1 MEEETPS
8 QPDVGLLQQRVT
20 PLPGRIVAH
29 IRRDVPLALLDMA
42 AAVVAYLVPLVL
54 RFDGSVPSGYWRSFW
69 SVLPLVVAIHLAFN
83 LMFRLYGR
91 MWRYASIG
99 EAQRVIAATL
109 AAGVIIVAGNEVM
122 AGDEALA
129 LEEQLRPLPLS
140 VAVFGVFLALL
151 GFGAFRF
158 QSRLFAFRR
167 REEGLEPKRV
177 LIVGAGDAGEMI
189 LKDIVRNRTLG
200 LQPVGLVDDD
210 RRKRGRRLHGV
221 RVLGTRGDIPD
232 LVAKLGVEQVIFA
245 IPSARG
251 DVVRD
256 VVAACEQADVVL
268 KVLPSV
274 RDIVG
279 GRVSVRDVRELR
291 IDDFLGRQPVETNLE
306 EVRAI
311 LSGKRVLITG
321 AGGSIGSEIC
331 HQVAG
336 FEPAELLLLDH
347 DETHLYDVSRS
358 LRGGIE
364 PRILLADI
372 RNREGIHG
380 IFARHRPEVVFHAA
394 AHKHVPF
401 LESHP
406 EEALLANVIGTANVA
421 DMALA
426 AGSERFV
433 LISTDKA
440 IRPVSVMGASKHIA
454 EQILWAL
461 NGRDGCRFSAVR
473 FGNVLGSRGSVIPT
487 FLRQIAQ
494 GEPLTVTDPEMA
506 RYFMSVREAVQLV
519 LQAAA
524 LSGGGE
530 VFTLSMGEPITIID
544 LARRV
549 IRMSGRIPDKD
560 VIINIVGPRPGE
572 KLVEEIA
579 DDSEES
585 VPSAHPSVLVSRPV
599 PPNPGQ
605 LRRSLRE
612 LENLALQ
619 GQAEEL
625 SDRMK
630 ALAQGTVRGAAVKER
645 A

>member
-1 MEEETPS
+1 LAR
-8 QPDVGLLQQRVT
+8 PDRSLAT
-20 PLPGRIVAH
+20 RIAAH
-29 IRRDVPLALLDMA
+29 IRRDVPLAFLDLV
-42 AAVVAYLVPLVL
+42 AVVIAYLVPLVL
-54 RFDGSVPSGYWRSFW
+54 RFEGSIPSGYWGSFW
-69 SVLPLVVAIHLAFN
+69 NVIPLVVAIHLAFN
-83 LMFRLYGR
+83 FIFRLYGR
-91 MWRYASIG
+91 MWRYASTD
-99 EAQRVIAATL
+99 EAQRVIGATL
-109 AAGVIIVAGNEVM
+109 AAGVLIVTANELV
-122 AGDEALA
+122 GRTNALA

-151 GFGAFRF
+151 GFGAIRF

-177 LIVGAGDAGEMI
+177 LIVGAGDAGEMV
-189 LKDIVRNRTLG
+189 LKDIVRNPALG

-221 RVLGTRGDIPD
+221 AVLGARGDIPD
-232 LVAKLGVEQVIFA
+232 LVARHGVEQVILA

-251 DVVRD
+251 DVARD

-268 KVLPSV
+268 KVRPSV

-291 IDDFLGRQPVETNLE
+291 IDDFLGRPPVETNLE
-306 EVRAI
+306 EVRSI
-311 LSGKRVLITG
+311 LAGKRVLITG

-358 LRGGIE
+358 LRNRIE
-364 PRILLADI
+364 PQILLADI
-372 RNREGIHG
+372 RNRERIHT
-380 IFARHRPEVVFHAA
+380 IFTRHRPEVVFHAA

-406 EEALLANVIGTANVA
+406 EEALHANVMGTANVA
-421 DMALA
+421 DMARA

-440 IRPVSVMGASKHIA
+440 IRPTNVMGASKYIA
-454 EQILWAL
+454 EQILWAAG
-461 NGRDGCRFSAVR
+461 GREDCRFSAVR

-487 FLRQIAQ
+487 FFRQIAR
-494 GEPLTVTDPEMA
+494 GEPLTVTDPEMT
-506 RYFMSVREAVQLV
+506 RYFMSIREAVQLV

-524 LSGGGE
+524 LATGGE
-530 VFTLSMGEPITIID
+530 VFTLSMGEPIAIID
-544 LARRV
+544 LAKRV

-560 VIINIVGPRPGE
+560 VMISIVGPRPGE
-572 KLVEEIA
+572 KLVEEIV

-585 VPSAHPSVLVSRPV
+585 VPSVHPSISVSRPI
-599 PPNPGQ
+599 PPHPGQ

-612 LENLALQ
+612 LETLAVH
-619 GQAEEL
+619 GQSQEL
-625 SDRMK
+625 SERMK
-630 ALAQGTVRGAAVKER
+630 ALAQGTLRIPAAKER